1 MPHQDGP
8 PTGDD
13 FDIVVVGA
21 GPAAVAALDALR
33 APNAS
38 SGSPRIAVLT
48 GAVPSAE
55 RRHTL
60 HPKIQAVSLAQAEAA
75 GVAERIAASGA
86 GARPI
91 FSTAAVGGLANY
103 WGQQFVR
110 WSEYDPW
117 PRDAFA
123 DFDAY
128 ERACARIERLFALDG
143 GESVGTGAFGDDFA
157 CVRPRLLA
165 GSAGGESTGLTGMR
179 LAFAVAAAAARA
191 RVIPSRARRI
201 VRAGTRW
208 ALEVDEG
215 TRVVASRIL
224 LAAGVIG
231 DGQLLLRSF
240 PDLGALQFSDHT
252 PWLLFALGA
261 TRHFPARLPG
271 PRPFNALTV
280 QRDTPAG
287 CDLFASFYDMRGA
300 DLNLL
305 LASTIGR
312 AHSWLRRCPSPPGAG
327 LVTPVQVWTP
337 HTYGSVEI
345 AGGEG
350 GATFASEPPPP
361 GGPERELL
369 GFVACLAR
377 LGCRVLHTKRTQP
390 ALGYHYHHL
399 RLRARGGEGWSDV
412 GTLLRDR
419 TGGAVACV
427 DASDIPHIGCRP
439 HTLTVMAR
447 AGVRTREA
455 VEGRTA
461 VEAGPRG

>member
-21 GPAAVAALDALR
+21 GPAAVAALDALG
-33 APNAS
+33 AS
-38 SGSPRIAVLT
+38 DASTGPRRIAVLT

-60 HPKIQAVSLAQAEAA
+60 HPKIQAVSLAEAEAA

-86 GARPI
+86 RARPI

-110 WSEYDPW
+110 WSEHDPW

-143 GESVGTGAFGDDFA
+143 GEPVGTMAFGDDFA

-165 GSAGGESTGLTGMR
+165 GSAEGESTGLTGMR
-179 LAFAVAAAAARA
+179 LAFAVAAAAAQA
-191 RVIPSRARRI
+191 RVIPDRARRI
-201 VRAGTRW
+201 VRAGARW
-208 ALEVDEG
+208 ALELEDG

-280 QRDTPAG
+280 QRNTPAG
-287 CDLFASFYDMRGA
+287 CELFASFYDMRGA

-312 AHSWLRRCPSPPGAG
+312 AHPWLRRWPSPPGAG

-345 AGGEG
+345 AGGED
-350 GATFASEPPPP
+350 GATFVTEPPPP
-361 GGPERELL
+361 EGADPG
-369 GFVACLAR
+369 LAQFTSQLVR
-377 LGCRVLHTKRTQP
+377 LGCRVLRAKRTE
-390 ALGYHYHHL
+390 AAFGFHYHRL
-399 RLRARGGEGWSDV
+399 RLRAHAGGDWSEV
-412 GTLLRDR
+412 GDLLRER
-419 TGGAVACV
+419 TGDAVVCV
-427 DASDIPHIGCRP
+427 DAADLVRIGCRP
-439 HTLTVMAR
+439 HTLTAMAR
-447 AGVRTREA
+447 ASARTSAAADRHAAEA
-455 VEGRTA
+455 SGR
-461 VEAGPRG
+461 V